1 MKPVGV
7 AYLLFLALA
16 ADAMPNYGSNTET
29 CKKLTSCLNF
39 LSNSSLPTLCPR
51 YNKDFVFVQDNCA
64 KFDQSITSLKES
76 MAKFCDPKMYS
87 EYDYD
92 AVWTPLE
99 PMDLGNIDMSVT
111 TPQNYRLPQSVP
123 GTANEVLIYV
133 WIKVGYAS
141 SGKTTINF
149 YTEDETGKKFSKY
162 MTTEA
167 YPQTPTPIPRRTCGF
182 QRRPTTCFTSRWTR
196 RGRQH

>member
-16 ADAMPNYGSNTET
+16 VDAMPNYGSNAET
-29 CKKLTSCLNF
+29 CKKLAGCLNSF
-39 LSNSSLPTLCPR
+39 QYSLPTLCPR
-51 YNKDFVFVQDNCA
+51 YNKDFVFVQDDCA

-87 EYDYD
+87 EYGYG
-92 AVWTPLE
+92 AGWSPLE

-133 WIKVGYAS
+133 WIKVRTRMYNVYLCS
-141 SGKTTINF
+141 TIRGDIHSMKRVGLYF
-149 YTEDETGKKFSKY
+149 DDVFILHTEQY
-162 MTTEA
+162 
-167 YPQTPTPIPRRTCGF
+167 
-182 QRRPTTCFTSRWTR
+182 
-196 RGRQH
+196 